1 MEWNTSAIILARRI
15 HRYMAITFWGLSM
28 ITMSVGMLFYINKLP
43 VGEGDQYKYLIPLNI
58 ALMLGIAAIFELYY
72 QHVKK
77 KEDTLVYPN
86 LNISEADFEQRIKN
100 GERLMVLD
108 NMVLDVSSFAYSHP
122 GGQFLIDYNIGRDIG
137 KFFYG
142 SYILDGNNNDP
153 SCDSHRNCHSNI
165 ARKIVNKL
173 AVATLK
179 KDAIRWD
186 FSNKTNAVI
195 FKIDHDASHHHNHFT
210 RTF

>member
-1 MEWNTSAIILARRI
+1 
-15 HRYMAITFWGLSM
+15 MAITFWGLSM

-58 ALMLGIAAIFELYY
+58 ALMLGIAAIFEICY
-72 QHVKK
+72 QYVKK
-77 KEDTLVYPN
+77 NEDSLVYPN
-86 LNISEADFEQRIKN
+86 LNISEATFEERIKN
-100 GERLMVLD
+100 GEKLVVLD

-153 SCDSHRNCHSNI
+153 SSISHRNCHSNI

-173 AVATLK
+173 AIATLK
-179 KDAIRWD
+179 KDAIRWEL
-186 FSNKTNAVI
+186 SNKNNAVI